1 MICYKGGYLNDDI
14 FEDLMVN
21 QFLQLLS
28 RSSKAH
34 LLLDYDGTLA
44 PFRKERNE
52 AVPYPGVR
60 DRLEAIRKQTNTRIV
75 IISGRAIDDLLP
87 LLGLNPHPE
96 VWGCHGWERLDSSG
110 KRFPV
115 ELPGKAEQG
124 LSIANGW
131 VNDQRLERFTEVK
144 PASIAIH
151 WRGLPANEVETLAER
166 VKHGWGPLVRQYGL
180 DLHPFNGGLELRC
193 PGKDKGTVM
202 DSLLADIDAAH
213 PVAFLGDDLT
223 DEDAFRAIKGK
234 GLGVLVSERKRE
246 TEAVAHIVPPK
257 ELLDFFDNWL
267 VNAPKKTNM
276 QKGLS

>member
-1 MICYKGGYLNDDI
+1 MIK
-14 FEDLMVN
+14 

-28 RSSKAH
+28 HSTQAH

-44 PFRKERNE
+44 PFREERDE

-60 DRLEAIRKQTNTRIV
+60 ERLEAIRKQTNTRIV

-87 LLGLNPHPE
+87 LLGLNPRPE
-96 VWGCHGWERLDSSG
+96 IWGCHGWEKLDSSG
-110 KRFPV
+110 ERAPA
-115 ELPGKAEQG
+115 ELPGQAKQG
-124 LSIANGW
+124 LSIANQW
-131 VNDQRLERFTEVK
+131 VNDQELDMYSEIK

-151 WRGLPANEVETLAER
+151 WRGLTTKEIEELAER
-166 VKHGWGPLVRQYGL
+166 VKQGWNPIARQYGL

-202 DSLLADIDAAH
+202 EALLANIDADQ

-223 DEDAFRAIKGK
+223 DEDGFRSIKGK
-234 GLGVLVSERKRE
+234 GLGVLVSEKPRE
-246 TEAVAHIVPPK
+246 TAAVAHIVPPG

-267 VNAPKKTNM
+267 VNAPPNKTNT
-276 QKGLS
+276 QKGLT